1 MLSRFFP
8 PLFENR
14 WLDIALSEMEL
25 NSAEILPLV
34 TSPIPRRHLQWKF
47 QLLAQWGVDY
57 GTARIGDLPVPRP
70 NGQPQ
75 SPSPAPIP
83 LSSPDLLHP
92 LSPPRLPP
100 DT

>member
-1 MLSRFFP
+1 
-8 PLFENR
+8 
-14 WLDIALSEMEL
+14 MEV
-25 NSAEILPLV
+25 SIIS
-34 TSPIPRRHLQWKF
+34 TM
-47 QLLAQWGVDY
+47 DY
-57 GTARIGDLPVPRP
+57 GTARIGDLPVRRP

-75 SPSPAPIP
+75 SPSPTPIP